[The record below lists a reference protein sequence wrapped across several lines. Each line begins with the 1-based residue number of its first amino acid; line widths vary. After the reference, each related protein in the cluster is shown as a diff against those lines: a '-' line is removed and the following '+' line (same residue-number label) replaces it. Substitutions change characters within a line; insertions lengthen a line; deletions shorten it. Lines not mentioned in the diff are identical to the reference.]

1 VSDFDYS
8 TNRGYRLLNIHERL
22 NKGELLN
29 KTQLAQQFCVT
40 EKTIQ
45 RDFDELRAYLAETHY
60 GDSEASI
67 RYDKSKNGYYLVR
80 LDREWMTNDEVLA
93 ISKILLES
101 RALCGEEME
110 SLLDKLLIQAA
121 PSDRAIVEGIIRNER
136 FLYVPPRHGK
146 KLKSVLWDISRLITG
161 NEIMRMAYTR
171 QDGVTREHD
180 VKPVAILFS
189 EYYFYLIAF
198 FSDDRKDY
206 PTVFRVDRIESFAG
220 TGERFSVPYK
230 DRFNDGEFR
239 KRVQFMYCGELTRV
253 EFEYSGPAIES
264 VLDRLPTAEIMSE
277 CDGVYR
283 VRTEVYGKGIM
294 MWLRS
299 QGDFVKVL
307 SGIDEQ

>member
-1 VSDFDYS
+1 M
-8 TNRGYRLLNIHERL
+8 LNIYERL

-60 GDSEASI
+60 GEVEASI
-67 RYDKSKNGYYLVR
+67 RYDKSKNGYYLVM

-101 RALCGEEME
+101 RAFCSQEME
-110 SLLDKLLIQAA
+110 ILLDKLLAQAA
-121 PSDRAIVEGIIRNER
+121 PSDREIVEKIIKNER

-146 KLKSVLWDISRLITG
+146 KLKSVLWELSRFITC
-161 NEIMRMAYTR
+161 NEIVHITYTR

-206 PTVFRVDRIESFAG
+206 PTVFRVDRIDNFVS
-220 TGERFSVPYK
+220 TGEKFSVPYK

-283 VRTEVYGKGIM
+283 VRTEVYGTGIK

-299 QGDFVKVL
+299 QGDFVRVL
-307 SGIDEQ
+307 SGIDEL